1 MSLLGSAGGV
11 GRVSTTLL
19 RHRMIS
25 VTAGAAAAVI
35 VAGCAF
41 AATAAPASSQEK
53 MVSAGDSHQITR
65 QAAAVPVGPLR
76 LLSVS
81 PAGGTSQA
89 NGGAPVTLTFSS
101 ALSPSTPL
109 PTLTPKIAGSWQV
122 SGVTATFTPSYG
134 YAPGTAVT
142 LKVPGGGP
150 GERQVAELSEDL
162 LQPQGGVAAGGEREA

>member
-11 GRVSTTLL
+11 GRVSATLL
-19 RHRMIS
+19 RHRVIS

-41 AATAAPASSQEK
+41 AATSATSAHASGQEK

-65 QAAAVPVGPLR
+65 QAAPAGPLR

-81 PAGGTSQA
+81 PAGGTRQA

-101 ALSPSTPL
+101 VLSPGTPL
-109 PTLTPKIAGSWQV
+109 PTLTPKVAGSWTI

-134 YAPGTAVT
+134 YAPGTTVT
-142 LKVPGGGP
+142 LKIPGGTAGM
-150 GERQVAELSEDL
+150 
-162 LQPQGGVAAGGEREA
+162 AGGAAWPAR